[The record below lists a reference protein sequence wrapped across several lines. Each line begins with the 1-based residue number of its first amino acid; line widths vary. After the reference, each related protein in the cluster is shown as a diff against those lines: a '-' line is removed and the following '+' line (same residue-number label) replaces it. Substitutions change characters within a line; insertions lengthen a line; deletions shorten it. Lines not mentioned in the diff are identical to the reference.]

1 MNRKANVY
9 FNRILAGII
18 EETGNRDRKKYVY
31 TYDHAYLADPKAP
44 PVSLTLPKRKESYS
58 SKTLFPFFYG
68 LLSEGRMKEIQC
80 RILKI
85 DENDCFGRLINT
97 LEEDCIGP
105 VTVRNDVE
113 LPVSGK
119 RNRKRIFAGTAN
131 TTSKEE

>member
-9 FNRILAGII
+9 FNRILAGTI
-18 EETGNRDRKKYVY
+18 EETGDRGQKKYIY
-31 TYDHAYLADPKAP
+31 TYDHEYLADPKAP
-44 PVSLTLPKRKESYS
+44 PVSLTLPKRKEPYLSE
-58 SKTLFPFFYG
+58 TLFPFFYG

-80 RILKI
+80 RILRI

-105 VTVRNDVE
+105 VTIRNDVE

-119 RNRKRIFAGTAN
+119 SDVELPVSGKSD
-131 TTSKEE
+131 TSKEE